1 MIDDQTDGMLTDD
14 RDAPLEVAAAMDPSG
29 QDAGWWLTHPDGKAV
44 RKAALDLYKRSDAY
58 ESKRAAKER
67 KGELMRAGV
76 RGVQVVQD
84 EDTDQATLRFSFGAS
99 EQPKAPTKSDQLL
112 KRVVATLTV
121 DPPAPDVQ
129 PNSDEDAER
138 EAAQFAE
145 RVLRVE
151 GSAAKRDDV
160 GFLRETLDL
169 GGTYGSMFAYTT
181 WHGQAM
187 GLEPLTIEAHPKA
200 ETADTALVVVD
211 PMTGESVP
219 ADPTTLVTRYVRVDQ
234 TLTDS
239 PAEAQLV
246 WTGDYQRH
254 LLRPAQVR
262 LLPITA
268 TRIEQ
273 AHGAFVGRVMTLG
286 EYCAE
291 YTDGERP
298 DEEIVKKLVQWRPDG
313 WKQWVP
319 KALRESLE
327 GETPTRPDKT
337 IADEAIVCVLCLYFR
352 SCSTAP
358 LGAKVCVTG
367 VDEPLRD
374 TRKVTIGEGDAGRP
388 VILPL
393 PLAWFRW
400 AEDTATGDPKG
411 VAGIEALGA
420 HEEIRA
426 KALAYVLEYMDRF
439 GSPRTY
445 LPMTST
451 MQADDFRMG
460 GDVPVRIAPGEQPF
474 FEQVPPLSAVVS
486 QVYEMQGTEMD
497 TASGLEQAAQGV
509 SSPGVKSGAHAQ
521 QIIEQALVALA
532 GTQQNAHAFLCR
544 LWRNELEYLRA
555 YVSVPRQLAYLGES
569 GDVLTRS
576 FTGADLVG
584 AGDIHVARGTG
595 TMMARS
601 VKTGLA
607 REELQ
612 MAMQTGDQMGV
623 LRYQRAITGNTT
635 PLLGLQDDPHRGR
648 IARQIGLWRDA
659 ATKQHAPAPPPMPPE
674 LDPMTGQP
682 LPAPPVP
689 DPVATAAASLF
700 APNPTD
706 ELPAVAPVRFAE
718 LSDVIASRTFM
729 QADPRYQ
736 QAIYAEY
743 ERMRQAAGVQTRAEQ
758 AQAQQAQAQQQQ
770 QMQIELVQTKNA
782 EQAAKNA
789 YAEREGG
796 PVGQRMAMQN
806 AVNEQMPQQAQ
817 GQPQPPMQ

>member
-1 MIDDQTDGMLTDD
+1 MT
-14 RDAPLEVAAAMDPSG
+14 APLDFEMEADEAPDDEAAPMDSSG
-29 QDAGWWLTHPDGKAV
+29 QSAGWWIEHPDGKAV
-44 RKAALDLYKRSDAY
+44 KKAALELYKRADAY
-58 ESKRAAKER
+58 EAKRAAKDR
-67 KGELMRAGV
+67 KNELTRAGV

-84 EDTDQATLRFSFGAS
+84 DDTDQATLRFSFGSS

-121 DPPAPDVQ
+121 DPPGPDVQ
-129 PNSDEDAER
+129 PNSDDDAER

-151 GSAAKRDDV
+151 GAPAKRDDV
-160 GFLRETLDL
+160 GFLRETLDM
-169 GGTYGSMFAYTT
+169 GATYGSMFAYTT
-181 WHGQAM
+181 WHGQAL
-187 GLEPLTIEAHPKA
+187 GLEPLSIEAHPKA

-211 PMTGESVP
+211 PMTGEGVP

-234 TLTDS
+234 TLTDTPS
-239 PAEAQLV
+239 EAQMV

-262 LLPITA
+262 ILPITA

-286 EYCAE
+286 EYVAE
-291 YTDGERP
+291 YLDGERP
-298 DEEIVKKLVQWRPDG
+298 EEEAVKKLVQWRPDG
-313 WKQWVP
+313 WRQWVP

-337 IADEAIVCVLCLYFR
+337 VADEAWVCVLCLYFR

-358 LGAKVCVTG
+358 LGATVCVTG
-367 VDEPLRD
+367 LDEPVRD
-374 TRKVTIGEGDAGRP
+374 TRKVTVGKDAQART

-426 KALAYVLEYMDRF
+426 KALSYVLEYMDRF

-460 GDVPVRIAPGEQPF
+460 GDVPVRLNPGDQPF
-474 FEQVPPLSAVVS
+474 FESVPPLSSVVS
-486 QVYEMQGTEMD
+486 TMYELQGTEMD
-497 TASGLEQAAQGV
+497 TASGLEEAARGV
-509 SSPGVKSGAHAQ
+509 SSPGVKSGVHAQ

-532 GTQQNAHAFLCR
+532 GTQQNAHAFICR

-555 YVSVPRQLAYLGES
+555 YVTVPRQLAYLGES
-569 GDVLTRS
+569 GDVLTRA
-576 FTGADLVG
+576 FTGADLIG

-612 MAMQTGDQMGV
+612 MAMQTGDQMGAM
-623 LRYQRAITGNTT
+623 RYQRAITGNTT
-635 PLLGLQDDPHRGR
+635 PLIGLQDDPHRAR
-648 IARQIGLWRDA
+648 IARQVGLWRDA
-659 ATKQHAPAPPPMPPE
+659 ATKQHEPAAPPMPPE
-674 LDPMTGQP
+674 MDPMTGQP
-682 LPAPPVP
+682 IPVPPAP
-689 DPVATAAASLF
+689 DPVADAAAAIF

-706 ELPAVAPVRFAE
+706 DLPAVAPIRFAE
-718 LSDVIASRTFM
+718 LSDVVASRVFL

-736 QAIYAEY
+736 SAIYAEY
-743 ERMRQAAGVQTRAEQ
+743 ERKRNATGLQTRAEQ
-758 AQAQQAQAQQQQ
+758 AQAQQAQQQQQQ
-770 QMQIELVQTKNA
+770 QMQIELVQSKNA
-782 EQAAKNA
+782 EQAAKTA
-789 YAEREGG
+789 YAEQEGG
-796 PVGQRMAMQN
+796 PAAQRMAMQN
-806 AVNEQMPQQAQ
+806 AISEQMPQQAQ